1 MKVWIEDTK
10 EIEEILERAPVGRLG
25 LADGEEPYVVPLNF
39 VYDDGRIYFH
49 SGVEGR
55 KLEIIKSN
63 PRVCFEVDE
72 IGEVV
77 LNEGAVCFS
86 TAYYKSVIALGTARL
101 LEEDDEK
108 MQALDL
114 LMKKYAAGRKY
125 EPIPEHAMAIVG
137 VCEIKIDKMTCKA
150 NMPDDMPD

>member
-1 MKVWIEDTK
+1 MKVWIEDKK

-39 VYDDGRIYFH
+39 VYADDCIYFH
-49 SGVEGR
+49 SGIEGK
-55 KLEIIKSN
+55 KLEIINKN

-72 IGEVV
+72 MSEVF
-77 LNEGAVCFS
+77 LNQEASCFS
-86 TAYYKSVIALGTARL
+86 TAYYKSVIAVGTARL
-101 LEEDDEK
+101 LEADDEK

-114 LMKKYAAGRKY
+114 LMNKYAAGREY
-125 EPIPEHAMAIVG
+125 EAIQEFALAIVS

-150 NMPDDMPD
+150 NVPDEAE